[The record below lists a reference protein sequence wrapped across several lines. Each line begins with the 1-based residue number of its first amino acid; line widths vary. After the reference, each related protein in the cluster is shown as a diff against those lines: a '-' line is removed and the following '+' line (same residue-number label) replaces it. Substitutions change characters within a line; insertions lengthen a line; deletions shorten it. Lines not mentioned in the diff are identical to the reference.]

1 MPYNELDSVLEEE
14 DEDAEKEE
22 EEKENVH
29 RFTFHS

>member
-14 DEDAEKEE
+14 EEYAEKEE